1 MSATSIPYH
10 LRTNKAVDRQ
20 VFLEM
25 LGRLDRALHFEQEYE
40 YLGLGGPFMDDFRLL
55 HEVFPTM
62 PMTSVERQV
71 EVLKRQRF
79 NRPHSAINFVYAE
92 LQNFIADFEPK
103 KKVIAW
109 LDYTSASELL
119 DQTREIQDL
128 LSKLP
133 LKSVS
138 VLKITVNANQ
148 NSAPAI
154 PAVGTPTPSLQKRR
168 LDSLQQRFAH
178 LPLPPLV
185 EADMEGP
192 RYVEAILR
200 VIHLSILEKTGGLP
214 GTTFEPLYVASYADG
229 QKMLT
234 VAGVFGAVDVVGRV
248 LKSCRIQQWQF
259 FSRSWSDIRGIG
271 VPELSSRERLFIRQ
285 MLPGLR
291 ANARQIRQKLRFDLA
306 DTAEESEKLL
316 KQYIAFYRHLPF
328 FERISF

>member
-1 MSATSIPYH
+1 VSAGSLPYH

-20 VFLEM
+20 IFLEM
-25 LGRLDRALHFEQEYE
+25 LGRLDRTLHFEQDYE

-55 HEVFPTM
+55 HEAFPTM
-62 PMTSVERQV
+62 PMTSVEREP

-79 NRPHSAINFVYAE
+79 NRPHSAIKFVYAE
-92 LQNFIADFEPK
+92 LQDFIADYKPQ

-109 LDYTSASELL
+109 LDYTSARELL
-119 DQTREIQDL
+119 NQTREIQDL
-128 LSKLP
+128 LSKVP
-133 LKSVS
+133 SGSVS
-138 VLKITVNANQ
+138 VLKFTVNAYQ
-148 NSAPAI
+148 NVAPAI
-154 PAVGTPTPSLQKRR
+154 PPEGNPPPSLQQRR
-168 LDSLQQRFAH
+168 LASLQQRFAH
-178 LPLPPLV
+178 LPLDPLA

-192 RYVEAILR
+192 LYAKTILR
-200 VIHLSILEKTGGLP
+200 VLHLSILEKIGGLP

-234 VAGVFGAVDVVGRV
+234 LAGAFGETDAVNRA

-259 FSRSWSDIRGIG
+259 FSKSWSDIREIG

-291 ANARQIRQKLRFDLA
+291 ANARQIRQKLRFNLA
-306 DTAEESEKLL
+306 ETSEESEKLL

-328 FERISF
+328 FERVSF